1 MLSISIVELLVLLA
15 ILALLGGVVGYVV
28 GTDRGRRAGNE
39 EEIDALRR
47 EFDDYRQGVT
57 THFQETAEIMQQ
69 ITGNYR
75 NLYTHL
81 AQGAVGL
88 CDTPEDNPR
97 LEALKRESLALE
109 GASEADAP
117 PAPGKD

>member
-1 MLSISIVELLVLLA
+1 MLSISIVELLVLLTV
-15 ILALLGGVVGYVV
+15 LVLLGGVIGYVV
-28 GTDRGRRAGNE
+28 GSDRGRRGGNE
-39 EEIDALRR
+39 EEIDALRQ
-47 EFDDYRQGVT
+47 EFDDYRNGVT
-57 THFQETAEIMQQ
+57 AHFQETAELMQQ

-97 LEALKRESLALE
+97 LEALKRESQALE
-109 GASEADAP
+109 GTAEAEP
-117 PAPGKD
+117 LPVKD